1 MLSLALSGRTK
12 IRYDMKATKHPLLAH
27 VLTAINTNSSV
38 PQTDINNRDDR
49 PAVLVEATLGASS
62 I

>member
-1 MLSLALSGRTK
+1 
-12 IRYDMKATKHPLLAH
+12 MKVMKHPLSAH
-27 VLTAINTNSSV
+27 ILTVINTNSSV